1 MRSREGWNNATHCLG
16 CFSENLI
23 FLCVFVSKSNFSP
36 YFSMIFYIALLLL
49 SSTFPIVASALGI
62 LIALWLH
69 KRFHAIKVECWTFP
83 MPWSDAVSMK
93 VRLKSFH
100 VWFISWGTVPAVQQ
114 VSSVRTICN
123 YLIKGRVKEQACYG
137 QVWAFK
143 IWMLDFLNFYLF

>member
-1 MRSREGWNNATHCLG
+1 MKQCYSLPR

-23 FLCVFVSKSNFSP
+23 FLCVFVSKSDFSP
-36 YFSMIFYIALLLL
+36 LLFYIALLLL

-69 KRFHAIKVECWTFP
+69 KRFHAIKVGCWTFP
-83 MPWSDAVSMK
+83 MPWSDAVS
-93 VRLKSFH
+93 VEVCLKSFH
-100 VWFISWGTVPAVQQ
+100 GWFISWGTVPAMQQ

-123 YLIKGRVKEQACYG
+123 YLITCRVKEQACYS

-143 IWMLDFLNFYLF
+143 IWVLDFLNFYLCIFESNK